1 MAFQGSVWVSDFC
14 GTLGSALTSLTIA
27 VDPGKVSSIEWNPD
41 NSNGYTNKPFD
52 FEACPTFGWSD
63 PFTTSFEVEKGSFSF
78 FLTSTLGPPYHP
90 IISPIPELY
99 VAQPAYS
106 QCSAWRSLGYR
117 AQPFYGAY
125 DPPRV
130 LTPVSAMAAPTPSPV
145 VADPKITSSAT
156 PQQTASVQLAK
167 TTASPSPKGQ
177 PDPKPQ
183 QSSNLPIFGGL
194 PLDGPQVVPSEA
206 PATGKAD
213 PVATESSVS
222 QSRDGLSSN
231 NDPVHSVA
239 PTTDPKEGAV
249 RPSSVSGDGVS
260 ADPKATDPASNAGGG
275 HANMQGGSVTVPAAV
290 PNILSSLPSLGGQR
304 IETAASGVI
313 VVGGSSLT
321 AGGHTVVQGMTIS
334 NAHDSVVIIDGTS
347 YARPVFDSSGS
358 PAQAA
363 GVTIDSSTYTVDTAS
378 RLIVE
383 GQTLTPG
390 EAITIHSNTISYLSG
405 GSNVVVGTNTHK
417 LSATRINNAQD
428 SRITF
433 AGSTYTVGSSSGLVI
448 QGQTLTPGGTITI
461 QGTPVNYR
469 SDGNEVVIGTSIQRI
484 ATTAAQIAQD
494 SVLTFAGSAYTVGS
508 SSRLVIQGQ
517 TLTPGGTITIQ
528 GTPVNYRS
536 GGNEVVIGTSTQ
548 RIAATA
554 AQFVQN
560 SVLTFAGSTYTE
572 HSSVFMIDG
581 QTLSK
586 GGAITIQGTPIN
598 YRSDG
603 NEVVIGTTT
612 QRIATTATPTAQDSA
627 LTFAGSTFTEKSS
640 VFMIDGQTLSKGG
653 AITVSGTP
661 ISFAAAGTDVVVGSS
676 TEAVQLGSYIMGGFG
691 SGSPTDVG
699 GTNATGTSTPFT
711 GNQPRLD
718 RNFWLLSCSIIIAM
732 AVSIL
737 AVVM

>member
-27 VDPGKVSSIEWNPD
+27 VEPGMVSSIEWKPGENA
-41 NSNGYTNKPFD
+41 YTNKPFN

-63 PFTTSFEVEKGSFSF
+63 PFTTSFELQAGSFSF
-78 FLTSTLGPPYHP
+78 YLTSTLGPPYHP
-90 IISPIPELY
+90 IISPIPQLY

-106 QCSAWRSLGYR
+106 QCSVWRSLGYR
-117 AQPFYGAY
+117 AEPFYGAY

-130 LTPVSAMAAPTPSPV
+130 LTPVSAMAAPTSSPV
-145 VADPKITSSAT
+145 VADPKITSLAT

-167 TTASPSPKGQ
+167 PTASPSQKGQ

-183 QSSNLPIFGGL
+183 QSSNLPIVGGL
-194 PLDGPQVVPSEA
+194 PLDGPQVAPSE
-206 PATGKAD
+206 PTATGKAD
-213 PVATESSVS
+213 PLATGSSIS
-222 QSRDGLSSN
+222 HSRDGLSSN
-231 NDPVHSVA
+231 NDPAHSA
-239 PTTDPKEGAV
+239 TPTADPREGAG
-249 RPSSVSGDGVS
+249 RGSSLSGDGGS
-260 ADPKATDPASNAGGG
+260 ANRKTTDIASNAGGG
-275 HANMQGGSVTVPAAV
+275 HTNVDGGSVTAPAAV
-290 PNILSSLPSLGGQR
+290 PNKLSSLPSLGGQR
-304 IETAASGVI
+304 IETAANGVI
-313 VVGGSSLT
+313 VVGGSSIA
-321 AGGHTVVQGMTIS
+321 AGSHTVVQGMTIS
-334 NAHDSVVIIDGTS
+334 NAHDSVVLIDGTS
-347 YARPVFDSSGS
+347 YARPVVDSSGS

-363 GVTIDSSTYTVDTAS
+363 VVTIDSSTYTVDTAS

-405 GSNVVVGTNTHK
+405 GSNVVVGTNTQK

-469 SDGNEVVIGTSIQRI
+469 SDGNEVVIGTSTQRI

-494 SVLTFAGSAYTVGS
+494 SVLTFAGSTYTEQS
-508 SSRLVIQGQ
+508 SAFIIDGQ
-517 TLTPGGTITIQ
+517 TLSNGGAITIQ
-528 GTPVNYRS
+528 GTTINYRS

-548 RIAATA
+548 SIATTA
-554 AQFVQN
+554 AQTAQDA
-560 SVLTFAGSTYTE
+560 VLTFAGSTYTE
-572 HSSVFMIDG
+572 KSSAFLIDG

-586 GGAITIQGTPIN
+586 GG
-598 YRSDG
+598 
-603 NEVVIGTTT
+603 V
-612 QRIATTATPTAQDSA
+612 
-627 LTFAGSTFTEKSS
+627 
-640 VFMIDGQTLSKGG
+640 
-653 AITVSGTP
+653 ITVSGTP

-691 SGSPTDVG
+691 SGSPTNVG
-699 GTNATGTSTPFT
+699 GTTASGTSVPFM

-718 RNFWLLSCSIIIAM
+718 SNIWLLSCSIIIAM

-737 AVVM
+737 AVVI

>member
-27 VDPGKVSSIEWNPD
+27 VEPGMVSSIEFKPGENA
-41 NSNGYTNKPFD
+41 YTNKPFN

-63 PFTTSFEVEKGSFSF
+63 PFTTSYELQAGSFSF
-78 FLTSTLGPPYHP
+78 YLTSTLGPPYHP
-90 IISPIPELY
+90 IISPIPQLY

-106 QCSAWRSLGYR
+106 QCSVWRSLGYR
-117 AQPFYGAY
+117 AEPFYGAY

-130 LTPVSAMAAPTPSPV
+130 LTPVSAMAAPTSSPV

-167 TTASPSPKGQ
+167 TTASPSQKGQ

-183 QSSNLPIFGGL
+183 QSINLPIVGGL
-194 PLDGPQVVPSEA
+194 PLDGPQVAPSE
-206 PATGKAD
+206 PTATGKAD
-213 PVATESSVS
+213 PLATESSVS
-222 QSRDGLSSN
+222 HSRDRLSSN
-231 NDPVHSVA
+231 NDPVHSAA
-239 PTTDPKEGAV
+239 PIADPKQGAG
-249 RPSSVSGDGVS
+249 RGSSVSGDGGL
-260 ADPKATDPASNAGGG
+260 ADPKATALASNTGGG
-275 HANMQGGSVTVPAAV
+275 HANVHGASVTDTAAV
-290 PNILSSLPSLGGQR
+290 PIFLSSLPSLGGQR

-313 VVGGSSLT
+313 VVGGSSIA
-321 AGGHTVVQGMTIS
+321 AGSHTVVQGITIS
-334 NAHDSVVIIDGTS
+334 NAHDSVVLIDGTS
-347 YARPVFDSSGS
+347 YVRPAVDSPGS
-358 PAQAA
+358 PATAPV
-363 GVTIDSSTYTVDTAS
+363 VTIGSSTYTVDTAS

-390 EAITIHSNTISYLSG
+390 EAITIYSNTISYLTG
-405 GSNVVVGTNTHK
+405 GSNVVVGTNTQK

-469 SDGNEVVIGTSIQRI
+469 SDGNEVLIGTSTQRI
-484 ATTAAQIAQD
+484 ATAAAQIAQD
-494 SVLTFAGSAYTVGS
+494 SVLTFAGSTYTVGS

-517 TLTPGGTITIQ
+517 TLTPGGTMTIQ

-536 GGNEVVIGTSTQ
+536 DGNEVIIGTSTQ
-548 RIAATA
+548 RIATTA
-554 AQFVQN
+554 AQTAQD

-572 HSSVFMIDG
+572 QSSAFIIDGQTLSNGGAITIQGTTINYRSGGNDVVIGTSTQSIATTAARTAQDAVLTFAGSTYTEKSSAFLIDG

-586 GGAITIQGTPIN
+586 GG
-598 YRSDG
+598 
-603 NEVVIGTTT
+603 V
-612 QRIATTATPTAQDSA
+612 
-627 LTFAGSTFTEKSS
+627 
-640 VFMIDGQTLSKGG
+640 
-653 AITVSGTP
+653 ITVSGTP

-676 TEAVQLGSYIMGGFG
+676 TEALQLGSYIVGGFG
-691 SGSPTDVG
+691 SGSPTNVG
-699 GTNATGTSTPFT
+699 GTTASGTSGPFT

-718 RNFWLLSCSIIIAM
+718 SNIWLLSCSIIIAM

-737 AVVM
+737 AVVI

>member
-27 VDPGKVSSIEWNPD
+27 VEPGMVSSIEWKPGENA
-41 NSNGYTNKPFD
+41 YTNKPFN

-63 PFTTSFEVEKGSFSF
+63 PFTTSFELQAGSFSF
-78 FLTSTLGPPYHP
+78 YLTSTLGPPYHP
-90 IISPIPELY
+90 IISPIPQLY

-106 QCSAWRSLGYR
+106 QCSVWRSLGYR
-117 AQPFYGAY
+117 AEPFYGAY

-130 LTPVSAMAAPTPSPV
+130 LTPVSAMAAPTSSPV
-145 VADPKITSSAT
+145 VADPKITSLAT

-167 TTASPSPKGQ
+167 TTASPSQKGQ

-183 QSSNLPIFGGL
+183 QSSNLPIVGGL
-194 PLDGPQVVPSEA
+194 PLDGPQVAPSE
-206 PATGKAD
+206 PTATGKAD
-213 PVATESSVS
+213 TLATESSVS
-222 QSRDGLSSN
+222 HSRDGLSSN
-231 NDPVHSVA
+231 NDPAHSA
-239 PTTDPKEGAV
+239 TPTADPQEGAG
-249 RPSSVSGDGVS
+249 RGSSVSGDGGS
-260 ADPKATDPASNAGGG
+260 ADRKTTDIASNAGGG
-275 HANMQGGSVTVPAAV
+275 HTNVDGGSVTAPAAV
-290 PNILSSLPSLGGQR
+290 PNKLSSLPYLGGQR
-304 IETAASGVI
+304 IETAANGVI
-313 VVGGSSLT
+313 VVGSSSIAAGS
-321 AGGHTVVQGMTIS
+321 HTVVQGMTIS
-334 NAHDSVVIIDGTS
+334 NAHDSVVLIDGTS
-347 YARPVFDSSGS
+347 YARPVVDSSGS

-363 GVTIDSSTYTVDTAS
+363 VVTIDGSTYTVDTAS
-378 RLIVE
+378 RSIVE

-405 GSNVVVGTNTHK
+405 GSNVVVGTNTQK
-417 LSATRINNAQD
+417 LSTTRINNAQD

-469 SDGNEVVIGTSIQRI
+469 SDGNEVVIGTSTQRI
-484 ATTAAQIAQD
+484 ATTAAQTAQD
-494 SVLTFAGSAYTVGS
+494 
-508 SSRLVIQGQ
+508 
-517 TLTPGGTITIQ
+517 
-528 GTPVNYRS
+528 
-536 GGNEVVIGTSTQ
+536 
-548 RIAATA
+548 
-554 AQFVQN
+554 

-572 HSSVFMIDG
+572 QSSAFIIDGQTLSNGGAINIQGTTINYRSGGNDVVIGTSTQSIATTAAQTAQDAVLTFAGSTYTEKSSAFLIDG

-586 GGAITIQGTPIN
+586 GG
-598 YRSDG
+598 
-603 NEVVIGTTT
+603 V
-612 QRIATTATPTAQDSA
+612 
-627 LTFAGSTFTEKSS
+627 
-640 VFMIDGQTLSKGG
+640 
-653 AITVSGTP
+653 ITVSGTP
-661 ISFAAAGTDVVVGSS
+661 ISFAAARTDVVVGSS